1 MRFIASVFEASP
13 RLENLVPDLRRPKGD
28 AGEQIAVSFLEQLG
42 YRIATHNF
50 RLRTG
55 EIDIVAWE
63 GDTLVFVEVK
73 TKAQHKFGQP
83 EEMVTRRKQLTLERV
98 AMGYIQQHGC
108 KGTNIRFDV
117 IAVQLE
123 SNRAAEVTHIP
134 AAFSPSNRFFY

>member
-1 MRFIASVFEASP
+1 M
-13 RLENLVPDLRRPKGD
+13 PDPRRPKGN
-28 AGEQIAVSFLEQLG
+28 AGEQIAASFLERLG
-42 YRIATHNF
+42 YRIVARNF

-55 EIDIVAWE
+55 EIDIVAWA

-73 TKAQHKFGQP
+73 TKAQRKFGQP

-98 AMGYIQQHGC
+98 AMGYIQRHRCEGVD
-108 KGTNIRFDV
+108 IRFDV

-123 SNRAAEVTHIP
+123 PNREAEVTHIP